1 MKAGFP
7 KYTTKKILLWISLK
21 AGKIWGDYIF
31 LQIPKDPDARLRCKH
46 RIAYA
51 IWSIATVLYDRLNRR
66 S

>member
-31 LQIPKDPDARLRCKH
+31 LQIPKNPNAKVRIKH

-51 IWSIATVLYDRLNRR
+51 IWSIATALYNRLKSR